1 MVNLLA
7 VFIGGGIGATLR
19 YLATITS
26 QKIWGTTILSTF
38 SVNIIGCFFIGLIY
52 GLTLQKANLLPTQ
65 LKLFLTVGVLGGLTT
80 FSTFSYEAFN
90 YLKDGKFLHCILY
103 ISASLLIELSATYFG
118 YILAKQI

>member
-103 ISASLLIELSATYFG
+103 ISASLLIGLSATYFG

>member
-52 GLTLQKANLLPTQ
+52 GLTLQKANLLPSQ

-103 ISASLLIELSATYFG
+103 ISASLLIGLSATYFG